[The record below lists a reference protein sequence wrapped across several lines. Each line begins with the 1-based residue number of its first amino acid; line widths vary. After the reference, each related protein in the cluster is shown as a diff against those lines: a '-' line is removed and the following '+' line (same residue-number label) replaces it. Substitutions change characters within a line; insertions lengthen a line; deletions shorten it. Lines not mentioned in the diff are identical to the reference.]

1 MSESGYPGWKLSLGI
16 AIAFGGAI
24 AFPSNTALAQSRI
37 LPDSTLGAESSTVTL
52 PDAATDEI
60 RGGAIRGSNL
70 FHSFLEFNVGE
81 GRAAY
86 FISPN
91 TNILNILAR
100 VTGRVRSEI
109 LGTLGTR
116 GGANPNLFLI
126 NPNGII
132 FGPNAKLDVSGS
144 FVASTARSF
153 TFADGTFFS
162 ATQPQTTPL
171 LTISVPIGLQYGS
184 IAGSLQVQGSQLEV
198 RPDRTL
204 ALVGGNVSIDGG
216 QIRTPGGRVE
226 LGGLLGEGI
235 IEIGRTN
242 NILNLNFPNDIQRA
256 DVSLINRSTVNVL
269 AGGGGDIAINA
280 QNLEISGVSVL
291 RAGIASGLDSPDT
304 KAGNIQINAT
314 DAITIANESGIT
326 SKLLSE
332 AVGVGGDIN
341 ITTGSLS
348 GNNGAQLAAV
358 TLGKGNAG
366 NVTINARDTISF
378 DGVSANGFSSGV
390 FSRVEATGQGNGGN
404 INITAG
410 SFYLT
415 NGAFLT
421 SNTLGQGNAGSVKIT
436 VRDRISFDGVG
447 NNGPSGVFSQVWEGA
462 IGKGNDIEITTGSLV
477 VTNGALISS
486 SSFGGGDGGSVRV
499 QARDGVVFDGMGTT
513 QFPVFGRT
521 EFASGALSIVGEQAA
536 GNAGSIEIIAGSLS
550 LSNDAELSA
559 STFGQ
564 GDAGHITIRARN
576 RVVFDGVFSGVFS
589 VVLPQA
595 VGKGGNIDIGT
606 GSLSLSNGAEISSS
620 TFGWGDAGRIKIDA
634 DQVSFDGVANNGRAS
649 GVFNRVGETGFGNGG
664 SIEIL
669 AGSFSLTNGAEVSS
683 TTFGR
688 GDAGHINIEAHDRVS
703 LDGVSSN
710 GLTSGVFSRVA
721 EEAVGNGRGID
732 ITTGSLT
739 IINGALLTTSSDGN
753 GTAGNI
759 NLRADSIRLDNEAE
773 ISADTVGGQGNIE
786 VRSPLLILRRNS
798 NITTNARGT
807 NIPGGNI
814 TLNTDILA
822 ALENS
827 DISANSQ
834 DFQGGNITINAQ
846 GIFGTQFREA
856 PTPASDITATGANSS
871 LSGTVQINTP
881 DVDRSRGLVHSLI
894 QPVNVQVAQGC
905 QAGGESSIAFF
916 DLGRGG
922 LAPDPY
928 EPFSSN
934 NIWEDVPSTTR
945 ETFTQSSQQTRN
957 TPTLPDKIVEAQ
969 GWVIN
974 EKGEVVLVTETS
986 SSRCLNPC
994 RLR

>member
-1 MSESGYPGWKLSLGI
+1 MSESRYPGWKLSLGI

-86 FISPN
+86 FVSPN
-91 TNILNILAR
+91 MNILNILAR
-100 VTGRVRSEI
+100 VTGSVRSEI

-116 GGANPNLFLI
+116 GGKNPNLFLI

-144 FVASTARSF
+144 FVASTARGF
-153 TFADGTFFS
+153 TFADGTSFS

-171 LTISVPIGLQYGS
+171 LTISLPVGLQYGS
-184 IAGSLQVQGSQLEV
+184 NAGSLQVQGSQLEV

-226 LGGLLGEGI
+226 LGGLLGEGTV
-235 IEIGRTN
+235 GLSVN
-242 NILNLNFPNDIQRA
+242 NGLSFPQETPRG
-256 DVSLINRSTVNVL
+256 NVL
-269 AGGGGDIAINA
+269 LTNSAKVDVRAGGGGNIAIHA
-280 QNLEISGVSVL
+280 QNLDMLAESRL
-291 RAGIASGLDSPDT
+291 LAGIASGLGSPDAV
-304 KAGNIQINAT
+304 AGNIQMNAT
-314 DAITIANESGIT
+314 GAIALDRSSANSSVGKNAVGQGGNIDVTTGSLALTNGAQLSSITFGKGDGGSITIKARNTVSFDGETIIYRN
-326 SKLLSE
+326 
-332 AVGVGGDIN
+332 GVGYRFVSGASSLVAEGSEGNSGSID
-341 ITTGSLS
+341 ITTGSL
-348 GNNGAQLAAV
+348 
-358 TLGKGNAG
+358 
-366 NVTINARDTISF
+366 F
-378 DGVSANGFSSGV
+378 
-390 FSRVEATGQGNGGN
+390 
-404 INITAG
+404 
-410 SFYLT
+410 LT
-415 NGAFLT
+415 NNADLFA
-421 SNTLGQGNAGSVKIT
+421 NTFGEGNAGSINIRATDTVSFDQSIAYSEVGENAIGNGGKIDITTGSLFLTNGSQISSST
-436 VRDRISFDGVG
+436 VGKGDAGSVTLTARDRISFDGKRSGEGG
-447 NNGPSGVFSQVWEGA
+447 NSGVF
-462 IGKGNDIEITTGSLV
+462 TL
-477 VTNGALISS
+477 
-486 SSFGGGDGGSVRV
+486 
-499 QARDGVVFDGMGTT
+499 
-513 QFPVFGRT
+513 
-521 EFASGALSIVGEQAA
+521 VGE
-536 GNAGSIEIIAGSLS
+536 
-550 LSNDAELSA
+550 
-559 STFGQ
+559 
-564 GDAGHITIRARN
+564 
-576 RVVFDGVFSGVFS
+576 
-589 VVLPQA
+589 
-595 VGKGGNIDIGT
+595 GG
-606 GSLSLSNGAEISSS
+606 E
-620 TFGWGDAGRIKIDA
+620 
-634 DQVSFDGVANNGRAS
+634 
-649 GVFNRVGETGFGNGG
+649 GNGG
-664 SIEIL
+664 SIDIIT
-669 AGSFSLTNGAEVSS
+669 GSLSVTNGAILAAS
-683 TTFGR
+683 TFGEGNAGIVTITARDTVSFDGAR
-688 GDAGHINIEAHDRVS
+688 GGESIT
-703 LDGVSSN
+703 GVISTV
-710 GLTSGVFSRVA
+710 GQEV
-721 EEAVGNGRGID
+721 VGNGGSID
-732 ITTGSLT
+732 ITTGLLSVA
-739 IINGALLTTSSDGN
+739 NGAELTSTSEGN
-753 GTAGNI
+753 GAAGNI

-773 ISADTVGGQGNIE
+773 ISADTVGGQGNIQI
-786 VRSPLLILRRNS
+786 RSPLLILRRNS

-834 DFQGGNITINAQ
+834 DFRGGNITINAQ

-881 DVDRSRGLVHSLI
+881 DVDRSRGLVHAPT

-905 QAGGESSIAFF
+905 QAGGESSVAFF

-928 EPFSSN
+928 EPFSNN

-945 ETFTQSSQQTRN
+945 ETVTQPSQQPRT

-974 EKGEVVLVTETS
+974 AKGEVILVAKTS
-986 SSRCLNPC
+986 SSRSLNPC